1 MQLLK
6 RTQQLNPADVIAK
19 ANAYPLNVQA
29 QIQCSDIEVAN
40 GQIDSAFARLLNCV
54 RNLTETERDN
64 AKAHLLTLF
73 SLVDPA
79 DPRLIQARKDLASAL
94 F

>member
-1 MQLLK
+1 MLF
-6 RTQQLNPADVIAK
+6 R
-19 ANAYPLNVQA
+19 
-29 QIQCSDIEVAN
+29 S
-40 GQIDSAFARLLNCV
+40 FARLLNCV